1 MFFIKLLVLSGENFI
16 VFYLILSL
24 IFWFIFK
31 IWIRNINYII
41 FIMIVCIGNKWKKI
55 GIKNI
60 NNFNIIYVGVFR
72 LWGKIIRFFN
82 KYKWVIG
89 ILILEFVIL
98 EFLLIFERNM

>member
-1 MFFIKLLVLSGENFI
+1 MYVLV
-16 VFYLILSL
+16 
-24 IFWFIFK
+24 
-31 IWIRNINYII
+31 IN
-41 FIMIVCIGNKWKKI
+41 GKKI

-72 LWGKIIRFFN
+72 LWGYIIRFFN

-89 ILILEFVIL
+89 ILNLEFVIL